1 MKVFI
6 VEDDIEIREMECY
19 ALNNSGFQTTGF
31 ENGRELFKALEKE
44 LPELIL
50 LDIMLPG
57 RDGLD
62 ILRELKH
69 SSRTGEIPV
78 ILVTAKSTEMDT
90 VRGLDLG
97 ADDYI
102 SKPFGIMELVSRV
115 RARLRHAARSAE
127 QEGETF
133 QYQCLRM
140 VDSKREVFV
149 GDTKCELTYKEYE
162 LLKLLLMNP
171 ELVLSRDVIM
181 ERVWG
186 FDYGG
191 NTRTVDV
198 HIKTLRQKLGEGGA
212 LIRTVRNVGYKLS
225 CQEG

>member
-6 VEDDIEIREMECY
+6 VEDDAEIREMECY
-19 ALNNSGFQTTGF
+19 ALNNSGFQTVGF
-31 ENGRELFKALEKE
+31 ESGTEFFQAVSHE
-44 LPELIL
+44 LPGLIL

-57 RDGLD
+57 QDGLD
-62 ILRELKH
+62 ILRELK
-69 SSRTGEIPV
+69 SNGRTREIPV

-115 RARLRHAARSAE
+115 RARLRHLAHDVEEA
-127 QEGETF
+127 GTMLH
-133 QYQCLRM
+133 YQSIVM
-140 VDSKREVFV
+140 EDSKREVYV
-149 GDTKCELTYKEYE
+149 NNVLCELTYKEYE
-162 LLKLLLMNP
+162 LLKLFLTNP
-171 ELVLSRDVIM
+171 ELVLSRDIIM

-186 FDYGG
+186 FDYEG

-198 HIKTLRQKLGEGGA
+198 HIKTLRQKLGESGT
-212 LIRTVRNVGYKLS
+212 LIRTVRNVGYKLTG
-225 CQEG
+225 QEG